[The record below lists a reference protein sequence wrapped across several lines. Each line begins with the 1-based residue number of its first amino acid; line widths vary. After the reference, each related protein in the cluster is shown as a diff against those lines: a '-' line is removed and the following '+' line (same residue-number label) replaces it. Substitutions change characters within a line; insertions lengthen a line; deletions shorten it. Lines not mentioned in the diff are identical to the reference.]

1 MENKKIAEILSPVGS
16 EEMLFA
22 AVRSGADAVY
32 LGAKEFNARRNA
44 ANFSDEQLK
53 GAIEYCHIR
62 GVKVYLTLNII
73 LSDDELLD
81 AFSLAQRAYNYG
93 VDAII
98 AADVGLISLL
108 KEHLPELPVHAST
121 QMTVHTASA
130 IPFLKDLGIKRVVL
144 SRELSEKSIK
154 EITDAAHKENIEVE
168 VFVHGALCMSVSGQC
183 LLSSMLGG
191 RSGNR
196 GLCAGPCRLP
206 FAATGGN
213 GYDLSLKDLSLIKH
227 INKLTEIGVDSFK
240 IEGRMKRPEYV
251 AAATAVIREAITG
264 ETRDLPLEKMLNGV
278 FSRSGFT
285 DGYFTGNL
293 GADMFG
299 IRTKDDVRSANDVLP
314 KIHELYRNERQSI
327 GVTAQIK
334 IKNGAPI
341 CLTMSD
347 GTNTATAEADAP
359 ATAINRSITRDD
371 AEKYLS
377 KLGGTPFYLEKLDAD
392 IDDGL
397 ATSAATLNNLRR
409 SCIETL
415 SQLRSK
421 APAIKISLP
430 TKTEPSEPTNKKPT
444 LFCRLDSPGQIPKNC
459 QELTGISL
467 PLNHCLKEIA
477 LPENT
482 PLWAELPRWI
492 ANDSALEKQLAALKA
507 KGFTGVVCSNIAQ
520 LESAANSGLKV
531 MANFSLNVYNSYT
544 ASCLAKMGCGALT
557 LSPELLLGGAKRIN
571 APAKK
576 GIIAYGRLPLMV
588 TVNCP
593 IKTGMTCKECGRNQ
607 SLVDRKGISFPVR
620 CQEGYS
626 ELLNSRPIYL
636 ADRLDELNGLDFI
649 TLYFT
654 DETADEVALTIDN
667 YKIGAVPSGEYTRG
681 LYYRTVE

>member
-98 AADVGLISLL
+98 TADIGLIALL
-108 KEHLPELPVHAST
+108 KKHLPELPVHAST

-144 SRELSEKSIK
+144 SRELSEKAIK

-168 VFVHGALCMSVSGQC
+168 IFVHGALCMSVSGQC

-227 INKLTEIGVDSFK
+227 INRLTEIGVDSFK

-251 AAATAVIREAITG
+251 AAATAAIREAITG
-264 ETRDLPLEKMLNGV
+264 EKKDLPLEKMLNGV

-327 GVTAQIK
+327 GITAQIK

-341 CLTMSD
+341 CLAMSD

-359 ATAINRSITRDD
+359 VTAINRSITRDD

-397 ATSAATLNNLRR
+397 ASSAATLNNLRR

-444 LFCRLDSPGQIPKNC
+444 LFCRLDSPGQIPKNR
-459 QELTGISL
+459 QELTGLSL

-477 LPENT
+477 LPEN
-482 PLWAELPRWI
+482 
-492 ANDSALEKQLAALKA
+492 
-507 KGFTGVVCSNIAQ
+507 
-520 LESAANSGLKV
+520 
-531 MANFSLNVYNSYT
+531 
-544 ASCLAKMGCGALT
+544 
-557 LSPELLLGGAKRIN
+557 
-571 APAKK
+571 
-576 GIIAYGRLPLMV
+576 
-588 TVNCP
+588 
-593 IKTGMTCKECGRNQ
+593 
-607 SLVDRKGISFPVR
+607 
-620 CQEGYS
+620 
-626 ELLNSRPIYL
+626 
-636 ADRLDELNGLDFI
+636 
-649 TLYFT
+649 
-654 DETADEVALTIDN
+654 
-667 YKIGAVPSGEYTRG
+667 
-681 LYYRTVE
+681 